1 MFAAFLLD
9 SDLAVARVRCLLGT
23 QAQQLLL
30 RSISHSGNCKGT
42 KQARNGV
49 VRNLCLFLDTY
60 FYFLEVHA
68 SLAARPGRFMHSDTV
83 SVLGQV
89 SYGIRVHL
97 LMS

>member
-1 MFAAFLLD
+1 M
-9 SDLAVARVRCLLGT
+9 
-23 QAQQLLL
+23 
-30 RSISHSGNCKGT
+30 
-42 KQARNGV
+42 
-49 VRNLCLFLDTY
+49 RNLCLFLDIC

-68 SLAARPGRFMHSDTV
+68 SHAARPGRFMHSDTV